1 MENLKKR
8 RDELEALLKR
18 KEETHYKKSHWGS
31 EGAYQDSVLEIR
43 NTYNELS
50 KVAQELGDPVPVW
63 F

>member
-1 MENLKKR
+1 MENLQKR

-18 KEETHYKKSHWGS
+18 KEEAHHKKPHWGS
-31 EGAYQDSVLEIR
+31 EGSYQDSVLEIR
-43 NTYNELS
+43 NVYNELS